1 MVWPRRS
8 LGSGRPP
15 LEDPSV
21 GPTLPSHTLALGEA
35 WKPDPDLSSAR
46 PGPVGRYN
54 RSVPRAGDSQRKPKL
69 LPTLCTCVTVQSA
82 VFPHAQLVG
91 SSRNFL
97 GVEERP

>member
-1 MVWPRRS
+1 M
-8 LGSGRPP
+8 
-15 LEDPSV
+15 

-54 RSVPRAGDSQRKPKL
+54 RSVPRAGDSLRKPKL

-91 SSRNFL
+91 SLAFRVKVDEFFA
-97 GVEERP
+97 VEV